1 MKHSPCSYSASV
13 SCRLEWRPSRCLI
26 GAISMAGVLASISI
40 LASNMPRPAAWLLAG
55 CVLVHAARLALRQ
68 SRLPVQVLVF
78 PGNELPVLVDAVP
91 VQQVDVQWRGPLAFV
106 SWKGGDG
113 RRKRLSWW
121 PDTLPSSRRREL
133 RLAAGS
139 LQASRHALAMAP

>member
-1 MKHSPCSYSASV
+1 
-13 SCRLEWRPSRCLI
+13 
-26 GAISMAGVLASISI
+26 MAGVLASISI

-91 VQQVDVQWRGPLAFV
+91 VQQVDVQWRGPLACV